1 MSTPNATLNPQ
12 LEIEHIRIRRA
23 EARRMRYR
31 KSRLDKYHTEL
42 TFMRQAGASL
52 AELADWLRWKHR
64 CRIHRSSIARY
75 LKRWEKLAL
84 VSAADAEAD
93 EG

>member
-1 MSTPNATLNPQ
+1 MSTLNATFDAQ

-42 TFMRQAGASL
+42 TVMRQAGASL

-64 CRIHRSSIARY
+64 CRIHRSSIARH
-75 LKRWEKLAL
+75 LKRWEKMAIE
-84 VSAADAEAD
+84 SAVDAEVD